1 MDPLSFLLAR
11 IANGE
16 RLRKPTPEEERQ
28 WASLFLLMAIYF
40 GLMALTARYA
50 RHFLD
55 TVNALTLTI
64 IAAVAVC
71 VLWFVPRI
79 WGRHVPAKVSWVL
92 AAIAWPLLFLLAV
105 TGHLV

>member
-1 MDPLSFLLAR
+1 MNPLLFLLVR
-11 IANGE
+11 ILHGE
-16 RLRKPTPEEERQ
+16 RLRKPTPEEERV

-40 GLMALTARYA
+40 GLLALSIRYA

-55 TVNALTLTI
+55 TASAFTLTV
-64 IAAVAVC
+64 IAAVVVC

-79 WGRHVPAKVSWVL
+79 WGRHVPAKVSWIL
-92 AAIAWPLLFLLAV
+92 GAIAWPLLFLLAL

>member
-28 WASLFLLMAIYF
+28 WASLFLLVAIYF
-40 GLMALTARYA
+40 GAMALSIRYA
-50 RHFLD
+50 SHFLD
-55 TVNALTLTI
+55 TVNALTLSVIT
-64 IAAVAVC
+64 AVAVC

-79 WGRHVPAKVSWVL
+79 LGRHVPAKVSYVL
-92 AAIAWPLLFLLAV
+92 AAIAWSVLFLLAV
-105 TGHLV
+105 TGRLV